1 MIARPTLPRANS
13 NVTLPGLSVND
24 VASGL
29 GFHATTIYAAV
40 NSGELKAFKVRGR
53 WRIAPDDVQAWL
65 QKGQNE
71 VLDEAQGES
80 HSHGRVRG
88 GSPRPAP
95 ASHRASRVSFRQL
108 AKEGKAA

>member
-1 MIARPTLPRANS
+1 M
-13 NVTLPGLSVND
+13 TLPGLSVND

-65 QKGQNE
+65 QRGQNSRG
-71 VLDEAQGES
+71 LDETQGES

-88 GSPRPAP
+88 GSPRSAP
-95 ASHRASRVSFRQL
+95 ASHRASRVSFRDL